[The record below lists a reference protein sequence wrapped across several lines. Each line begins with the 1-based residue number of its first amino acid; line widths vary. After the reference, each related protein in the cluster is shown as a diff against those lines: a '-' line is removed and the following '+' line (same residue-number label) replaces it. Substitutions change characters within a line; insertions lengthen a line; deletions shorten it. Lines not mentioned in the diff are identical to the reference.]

1 MFQCVGAT
9 SVSAPVYHANKN
21 TKNQNKK
28 KFMKKVEDIFNFQA
42 TSDEC
47 VKCGKCIPVCTIH
60 QVNADEVTSPRGF
73 IDLLGQYQQ
82 GNLELDKTAKD
93 IFESCFL
100 CTACTEVCPN
110 SLPTDMVIEE
120 VRADIAEKF
129 GIAWFKKVIFY
140 LLEHRK
146 VMDFVMKFG
155 FMFKT
160 CALAEDEKGRGL
172 RARFSMPMVKKG
184 RLLPSISKVSFLN
197 SHPEEILAPN
207 QEKRNMR
214 VALFIGCLANYNYL
228 GIGESLVEILKELN
242 IDIFIPKEQ
251 LCCGAPAYFTG
262 AVDSV
267 ERMTKANI
275 EYFESFMEEC
285 DAMLIPEAT
294 CSAMVKHDWQVFFKN
309 HNMPEWEARAK
320 KVAQKIYMATEWLD
334 NHTELQE
341 LLKTKGFTNKSV
353 TYHDP
358 CHARK
363 VQGIYK
369 EPRNLLAPNYQ
380 MVEMSDPNRCCGF
393 GGVTMQT
400 EKFHFA
406 ELAGKP
412 KAEMIKETKANYVSA
427 ECSACRVQLSEA
439 MNSAE
444 VETIFKN
451 PLELIAEALKK

>member
-1 MFQCVGAT
+1 M
-9 SVSAPVYHANKN
+9 
-21 TKNQNKK
+21 NKK
-28 KFMKKVEDIFNFQA
+28 IEDIFNFQA
-42 TSDEC
+42 TTDDC
-47 VKCGKCIPVCTIH
+47 VMCGKCIPVCTIH

-73 IDLLGQYQQ
+73 IQLLGQYQQ
-82 GNLELDKTAKD
+82 GNLELDKNAKD

-100 CTACTEVCPN
+100 CTNCVDVCPN

-120 VRADIAEKF
+120 VRADIADKF
-129 GIAWFKKVIFY
+129 GIAWFKKGIFY

-146 VMDFVMKFG
+146 VMDIVMKFG

-160 CALAEDEKGRGL
+160 CALAQDKHDRGL
-172 RARFSMPMVKKG
+172 RAKFSFPMVKKG
-184 RLLPSISKVSFLN
+184 RLLPSMSKISFLN
-197 SHPEEILAPN
+197 SHPQEIPAPI
-207 QEKRNMR
+207 QEKKNMR
-214 VALFIGCLANYNYL
+214 VALFIGCLANYNYV

-262 AVDSV
+262 NVSSV

-275 EYFESFMEEC
+275 EYFESFMDEY

-294 CSAMVKHDWQVFFKN
+294 CSAMVKYDWQVFFKN
-309 HNMPEWEARAK
+309 HNMPKWEARAK
-320 KVAQKIYMATEWLD
+320 KVAKKIFMATEWLD
-334 NHTELQE
+334 DNTELQAI
-341 LLKTKGFTNKSV
+341 LKTRGTFNESV

-358 CHARK
+358 CHAKK
-363 VQGIYK
+363 VQNIYK
-369 EPRNLLAPNYQ
+369 QPRNLLAPNYP
-380 MVEMSDPNRCCGF
+380 MVEMSDSDRCCGF

-412 KAEMIKETKANYVSA
+412 KAVMIKETKAHYVSA

-439 MNSAE
+439 LNNAE

-451 PLELIAEALKK
+451 PLELIAEALKKEK

>member
-1 MFQCVGAT
+1 
-9 SVSAPVYHANKN
+9 
-21 TKNQNKK
+21 
-28 KFMKKVEDIFNFQA
+28 MKKVEDIFNFQA

-146 VMDFVMKFG
+146 VMDIVMKFG

-207 QEKRNMR
+207 QEKKNMR

-320 KVAQKIYMATEWLD
+320 KVAKKIYMATEWLD

-341 LLKTKGFTNKSV
+341 LLKTKGFINKSV